1 MEKKYWKGVEEL
13 RNDAEFVRLKN
24 NEFFE
29 HIPVNEALG
38 KKADN
43 PDATP
48 RRDFLKFLGFG
59 VAAASLAACEAPVKK
74 SIPYLVKPEEITP
87 GIPNYYAST
96 YFDGY
101 DYGSIVVKTREG
113 RPIKIEGNEL
123 SNVSKGATNAR
134 IQASV
139 LSLYDNTKLKGPKST
154 KGVNNWADI
163 NKSIKDQLTALAAVG
178 KKIRIVSSTIISP
191 STKKVIAEVAAR
203 FPTTKH
209 ITYDAVSSYGMLKAN
224 QLCFGKAVIPTF
236 HFENADVIVS
246 IGADF
251 IGNWVSGTEHSIQY
265 VQNRKLNG
273 KKTMSR
279 HIHFEANLSLTG
291 SNADSRYKLKA
302 SQYGAA
308 LVALYNKIA
317 GGSLSAAATAQD
329 AALTAAANEL
339 MNAKGKA
346 IVVCGSND
354 VNDQIIC
361 NAINN
366 ALGSYGST
374 IDINKHSNIR
384 QGNDEEMAA
393 LVAEMNAGE
402 VGAIVFY
409 NSNPSYT
416 YPDAKVFDAALAK
429 VEVKISFADR
439 EDETASKCDYILPDS
454 HYLESWN
461 DAEPVKGS
469 FSLQQPTI
477 KNLFDTKQAQEVM
490 LSWIEAPVTD
500 YHEYIKANWKTNV
513 ATGATEQDWFK
524 ILQDGVY
531 SYAAEE
537 TTAFAFAGNVN
548 DAAAK
553 IAERKAGGDE
563 VVVYVKTG
571 LGNGNQANNP
581 WLQELPDPIS
591 KVCWDNYFAVSPKFA
606 KDKGWKQGD
615 VIEVK
620 AGSTT
625 VKAPV
630 YLQPGQTDGTLAIA
644 VGYGRTHA
652 GAAANGVGAN
662 AYPFLNMS
670 EGAMVSFVAGVSVSK
685 TVEEHALAST
695 QTHHTMMGRE
705 IVKETT
711 LEEYKHDP
719 KAGNHVHMLATHKGK
734 MKASDID
741 LWATEEK
748 PGHEK
753 PNHWWGMSIDL
764 NACIGCGS
772 CVVACN
778 AENNVPVVGKDEIM
792 RSREMHWIRIDR
804 YYTSDMDKETAAE
817 KGIGKL
823 DMYGLME
830 DPAENP
836 KVVFQP
842 VMCQHCNHAPC
853 ETVCPVVATTH
864 SSDGLNMMAY
874 NRCVGTRYCA
884 NNCPYKVRRFNWFKY
899 SDNEQF
905 PYHMND
911 SLGKMVLNPDVTV
924 RSRGVMEKCSMC
936 IQRIQYGKLEAKK
949 QSRRP
954 MDGEIKTACQQGCPT
969 NAILFG
975 DYNDANSALS
985 RQSKDERMYHL
996 LDEVGTRPSVN
1007 YLVKVKNNPADGKSH
1022 ASHHSS

>member
-29 HIPVNEALG
+29 HIPVDEALG

-43 PDATP
+43 NDLTP

-59 VAAASLAACEAPVKK
+59 VAAASLAACEAPVRK
-74 SIPYLVKPEEITP
+74 SIPYLVKPEDITP
-87 GIPNYYAST
+87 GVPNYYAST
-96 YFDGY
+96 FFDGH
-101 DYGSIVVKTREG
+101 DYCSILVKTREG

-123 SNVSKGATNAR
+123 SPVTKGGSNAR
-134 IQASV
+134 VQASV
-139 LSLYDNTKLKGPKST
+139 LSLYDNTRLKGPKSNR
-154 KGVNNWADI
+154 GINSWVDI
-163 NKSIKDQLTALAAVG
+163 NKKIKEELAALAASG
-178 KKIRIVSSTIISP
+178 KKIRLVSSTIISP
-191 STKKVIAEVAAR
+191 STKKIIGEFAAK
-203 FPTTKH
+203 FPTSKH
-209 ITYDAVSSYGMLKAN
+209 VSYDAVSAYGMIKAN
-224 QLCFGKAVIPTF
+224 QLSFGKAAIPTY

-251 IGNWVSGTEHSIQY
+251 IGNWLSSVEYAKQY

-291 SNADSRYKLKA
+291 SNADNRYKLKA

-308 LVALYNKIA
+308 LVTLYNKIA
-317 GGSLSAAATAQD
+317 GASLSTPSTAQD

-346 IVVCGSND
+346 LVVCGSND
-354 VNDQIIC
+354 VNDQLIC

-374 IDINKHSNIR
+374 IDLNKHSNTR
-384 QGNDEEMAA
+384 QGNDEEMTA
-393 LVAEMNAGE
+393 LINEMNAGE
-402 VGAIVFY
+402 VGAVIFH

-416 YPDAKVFDAALAK
+416 YFDAKAFDAALSK
-429 VEVKISFADR
+429 VGLKISFADR

-461 DAEPVKGS
+461 DAEPAKGV

-477 KNLFDTKQAQEVM
+477 KNLFDTKQAQEVV
-490 LSWIEAPVTD
+490 LAWIDSPITD
-500 YHEYIKANWKTNV
+500 YHEYIKANWKTNI
-513 ATGATEQDWFK
+513 AANASEQDWFK

-531 SYAAEE
+531 NYASEE
-537 TTAFAFAGNVN
+537 GAALAFAGNVN

-553 IAERKAGGDE
+553 IAERKSGGDE
-563 VVVYVKTG
+563 LVVYEKTG

-606 KDKGWKQGD
+606 EAKGWKQGD

-620 AGSTT
+620 SRNAA

-630 YLQPGQTDGTLAIA
+630 YLQPGQADNTLALA
-644 VGYGRTHA
+644 FGYGRTNA
-652 GAAANGVGAN
+652 GNAANGVGSN
-662 AYPFLNMS
+662 AYPFLS
-670 EGAMVSFVAGVSVSK
+670 YIDGSFSSYTSGITISK
-685 TVEEHALAST
+685 TVEEHPLAST
-695 QTHHTMMGRE
+695 QTHHTMMGRH

-711 LEEYKHDP
+711 LEEYKRDN
-719 KAGNHVHMLATHKGK
+719 KAGNEMEMIATHEGK
-734 MKASDID
+734 KPADQIS
-741 LWATEEK
+741 LWSTPEQPE
-748 PGHEK
+748 HDK

-764 NACIGCGS
+764 NSCIGCGS
-772 CVVACN
+772 CVVACS

-804 YYTSDMDKETAAE
+804 YYTSDMDKEVAEE

-823 DMYGLME
+823 DMYGMME
-830 DPAENP
+830 VPAENP

-905 PYHMND
+905 PFYMND
-911 SLGKMVLNPDVTV
+911 SLGKMVINPDVTV

-954 MDGEIKTACQQGCPT
+954 MDGEIKTACQQTCPT
-969 NAILFG
+969 NAITFG
-975 DYNDANSALS
+975 DYNDPTSALTK
-985 RQSKDERMYHL
+985 QSKDERAYNL
-996 LDEVGTRPSVN
+996 LAEIGTRPSVN
-1007 YLVKVKNNPADGKSH
+1007 YLVKVVNAEKELA
-1022 ASHHSS
+1022 HHEEKHG